1 PAVLIA
7 SSERARNELGWR
19 PTRTDLN
26 RIVTDAW
33 RFTQRYLTPD
43 AG

>member
-1 PAVLIA
+1 
-7 SSERARNELGWR
+7 
-19 PTRTDLN
+19 TRTDLN